1 MVPTYK
7 QKLQLELGQSW
18 VKMMAEKEPRIWT
31 PSIDHFHMYTQTG
44 LHSKTDSG
52 GEGSHRMSAS
62 QTGIMTKTYDTSS
75 YVP

>member
-1 MVPTYK
+1 
-7 QKLQLELGQSW
+7 
-18 VKMMAEKEPRIWT
+18 
-31 PSIDHFHMYTQTG
+31 MYTQTG

-62 QTGIMTKTYDTSS
+62 QTGIMTKAYDTSS